1 MKVIWMFFFLYIYFW
16 AVLMNMLCID
26 YECVF
31 HLYLILQKV
40 SFYVWCIYILK
51 GKYCIKSKCVI
62 IFWYCKEIFLY
73 KTAYLQNIFVYLQHK
88 IQQNT
93 KYEQQN
99 ETHGGA

>member
-1 MKVIWMFFFLYIYFW
+1 MCCV
-16 AVLMNMLCID
+16 CI
-26 YECVF
+26 
-31 HLYLILQKV
+31 I
-40 SFYVWCIYILK
+40 K

-62 IFWYCKEIFLY
+62 IFLCCKEIFLY
-73 KTAYLQNIFVYLQHK
+73 KTAYLQNIFVYLQQK

>member
-1 MKVIWMFFFLYIYFW
+1 MCNYFF
-16 AVLMNMLCID
+16 
-26 YECVF
+26 
-31 HLYLILQKV
+31 
-40 SFYVWCIYILK
+40 
-51 GKYCIKSKCVI
+51 KC
-62 IFWYCKEIFLY
+62 CNEIFLY

>member
-1 MKVIWMFFFLYIYFW
+1 MCNYF
-16 AVLMNMLCID
+16 
-26 YECVF
+26 
-31 HLYLILQKV
+31 
-40 SFYVWCIYILK
+40 
-51 GKYCIKSKCVI
+51 
-62 IFWYCKEIFLY
+62 FWYCKEIFLY

>member
-1 MKVIWMFFFLYIYFW
+1 MCNYFFN
-16 AVLMNMLCID
+16 V
-26 YECVF
+26 VR
-31 HLYLILQKV
+31 
-40 SFYVWCIYILK
+40 
-51 GKYCIKSKCVI
+51 KY
-62 IFWYCKEIFLY
+62 FLY